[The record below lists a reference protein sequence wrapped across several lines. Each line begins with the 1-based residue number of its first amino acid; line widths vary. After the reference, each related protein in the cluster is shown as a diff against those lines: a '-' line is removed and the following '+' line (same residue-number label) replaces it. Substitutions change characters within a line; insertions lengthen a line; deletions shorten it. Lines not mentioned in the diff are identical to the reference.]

1 MQKIWTNTNAAVHM
15 PFLEGVFRVEVKKI
29 LQSYPNSF
37 KRGISAFPIFVQE
50 FLHAGILCFIFGW
63 GFFLFFFF
71 LFLHQYTHANKLC
84 SGFGTS
90 ATFSDVLRCNHVCV
104 SGTKSG
110 SLLVPEQQHMHH
122 TNVILPSPV
131 SL

>member
-15 PFLEGVFRVEVKKI
+15 PFLEGVFRVKVKKI

-71 LFLHQYTHANKLC
+71 
-84 SGFGTS
+84 S
-90 ATFSDVLRCNHVCV
+90 FS
-104 SGTKSG
+104 
-110 SLLVPEQQHMHH
+110 SLVH
-122 TNVILPSPV
+122 TR
-131 SL
+131 